1 MEKVIELIKER
12 ESSYITY
19 KSALEHDLKT
29 AKLLGYDIEAKA
41 IESDIQWVK
50 DIISDLTDILKKIDN
65 ETKTNS

>member
-12 ESSYITY
+12 ESSYIGY

-41 IESDIQWVK
+41 IESDIQWAK